1 MPGLRE
7 REEYTRF
14 HPHSADSGAAR
25 HLIPLAFPKEHT
37 KRQLLPEVQ
46 MQHAHITIFPTN
58 FTSCSHVKEGY
69 LCSIV
74 QQHIAGQPS
83 RLLAPTKL
91 RENYNTFLAIQG
103 WCRCCQDS
111 PWQILEADRVAYN
124 TKESR
129 KTTSKSSGTLHG
141 RRPSHTPKRYS
152 SNPGQQH
159 INAGWSKIDR

>member
-1 MPGLRE
+1 
-7 REEYTRF
+7 
-14 HPHSADSGAAR
+14 
-25 HLIPLAFPKEHT
+25 
-37 KRQLLPEVQ
+37 

-129 KTTSKSSGTLHG
+129 KPTSKIVRNTAWEETFAYAKAILVKPWPAAH
-141 RRPSHTPKRYS
+141 KC
-152 SNPGQQH
+152 
-159 INAGWSKIDR
+159 WLIDR